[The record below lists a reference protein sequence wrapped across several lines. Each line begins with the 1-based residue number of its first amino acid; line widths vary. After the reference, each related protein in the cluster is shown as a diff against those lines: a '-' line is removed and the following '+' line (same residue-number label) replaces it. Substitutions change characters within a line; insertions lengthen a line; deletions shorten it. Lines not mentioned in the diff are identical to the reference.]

1 MMRQREENPSD
12 KMNEESPEKKAR
24 LEEQQHLEEKQMDQE
39 TFFLLACVKNLKKA
53 VANRDQPDTDNLSHE
68 HLEAQRIL
76 KWMIEYDRAKR
87 VTPQDIRWQ
96 YVGITPKCREL
107 LKSWGIETEKSR
119 CTSTDWWD
127 LRLVDS
133 NPSEIKENLA

>member
-1 MMRQREENPSD
+1 MIRQREDSSSPT
-12 KMNEESPEKKAR
+12 KMNEESPEKKAKVDDSII
-24 LEEQQHLEEKQMDQE
+24 EKKMDQE
-39 TFFLLACVKNLKKA
+39 TFYLLACVKNLKKA
-53 VANRDQPDTDNLSHE
+53 VVNRDQPDTDNLSHE

-87 VTPQDIRWQ
+87 ITPQDIRWQ

-107 LKSWGIETEKSR
+107 LKSWGIQTEISR

-127 LRLVDS
+127 LTIS
-133 NPSEIKENLA
+133 SE